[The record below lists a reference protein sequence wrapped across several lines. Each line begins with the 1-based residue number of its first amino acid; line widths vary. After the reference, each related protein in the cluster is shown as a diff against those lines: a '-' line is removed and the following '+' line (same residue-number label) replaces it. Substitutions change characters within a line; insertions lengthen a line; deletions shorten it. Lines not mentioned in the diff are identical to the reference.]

1 MSPIYGT
8 IIDIII
14 WILFF
19 KGLVL
24 MPITGYLTKA
34 FLSGQAAAYEPIS
47 ACVAGTF
54 AFSMSCVVI
63 FIKHKML

>member
-1 MSPIYGT
+1 MSTIYGT

-19 KGLVL
+19 KGLIL
-24 MPITGYLTKA
+24 IPITGYLTKA
-34 FLSGQAAAYEPIS
+34 FLYGQVAAYEPIS

-54 AFSMSCVVI
+54 AFSMASVVI
-63 FIKHKML
+63 YIKHKML